1 MSAALGGR
9 PGNGGGCGER
19 SGGCERRA
27 RSSLLRGAF
36 RHASSVVAALAALA
50 PRLVRLAHHHYPDG
64 LLVPWQAEGWR
75 GWVDAA
81 AGIDPAACLA
91 AAAGGVGRASRHART
106 LPLSAAGG
114 ALFVKT
120 YPAPGG
126 WRATRALRMGQALAA
141 AGLAVPTVVVAARR
155 GGAGL
160 LVTRDTG
167 GEDLLAAVARRR
179 ARLGEKRALLGR
191 LGAEVA
197 RLHRAGFVHGDLVP
211 PNLRL
216 VGERFVFLDNDRTRW
231 SRLLVCLAGR
241 RNLVQL
247 GRFVV
252 PGLTVSDR
260 ARVLAAYAAGRGLSR
275 RAHRRLARWLV
286 TKTIARRCAIDRI
299 PEAAAARAGFREL
312 MRSGGPFDPQ
322 AVG

>member
-1 MSAALGGR
+1 MT
-9 PGNGGGCGER
+9 
-19 SGGCERRA
+19 A
-27 RSSLLRGAF
+27 RM
-36 RHASSVVAALAALA
+36 
-50 PRLVRLAHHHYPDG
+50 
-64 LLVPWQAEGWR
+64 PWQAEGWR

-91 AAAGGVGRASRHART
+91 AAAGDVGRASRHART
-106 LPLSAAGG
+106 LSLSAAGG

-126 WRATRALRMGQALAA
+126 WRAARALRMGQALAG
-141 AGLAVPTVVVAARR
+141 AGLAAPEVVAAARR

-160 LVTRDTG
+160 LVMRDVG

-179 ARLGEKRALLGR
+179 ARPGEKRALLRR

-197 RLHRAGFVHGDLVP
+197 RLHRAG
-211 PNLRL
+211 R
-216 VGERFVFLDNDRTRW
+216 
-231 SRLLVCLAGR
+231 SRLLVGLVGR

-252 PGLTVSDR
+252 PGLTLSDR
-260 ARVLAAYAAGRGLSR
+260 ARVLAAYAAGRGFSR
-275 RAHRRLARWLV
+275 RTHRRLARWLV
-286 TKTIARRCAIDRI
+286 AKTVARRCAVDRI

-312 MRSGGPFDPQ
+312 MRSGGPFDPE
-322 AVG
+322 AVA

>member
-1 MSAALGGR
+1 MSA
-9 PGNGGGCGER
+9 PG
-19 SGGCERRA
+19 
-27 RSSLLRGAF
+27 
-36 RHASSVVAALAALA
+36 V
-50 PRLVRLAHHHYPDG
+50 
-64 LLVPWQAEGWR
+64 LVPWQAEGWR

-211 PNLRL
+211 PNIRL
-216 VGERFVFLDNDRTRW
+216 VGEHFVFLDNDRTRR
-231 SRLLVCLAGR
+231 SRLLVRLAGR

-299 PEAAAARAGFREL
+299 PAAAAARAGFREL

>member
-1 MSAALGGR
+1 
-9 PGNGGGCGER
+9 
-19 SGGCERRA
+19 
-27 RSSLLRGAF
+27 
-36 RHASSVVAALAALA
+36 
-50 PRLVRLAHHHYPDG
+50 
-64 LLVPWQAEGWR
+64 
-75 GWVDAA
+75 
-81 AGIDPAACLA
+81 
-91 AAAGGVGRASRHART
+91 
-106 LPLSAAGG
+106 
-114 ALFVKT
+114 VKT

-160 LVTRDTG
+160 LVTRDAG

-179 ARLGEKRALLGR
+179 ARLGEKRALLAR

-211 PNLRL
+211 PNIRL
-216 VGERFVFLDNDRTRW
+216 VGERFVFLDNDRTRR
-231 SRLLVCLAGR
+231 SRLLVRLAGR

-260 ARVLAAYAAGRGLSR
+260 ARVLAAYAAGRGLSH
-275 RAHRRLARWLV
+275 RAHRRLAHWLV

-299 PEAAAARAGFREL
+299 PEAAAARAGFRAL
-312 MRSGGPFDPQ
+312 MRSGGPFDPE
-322 AVG
+322 AAR

>member
-1 MSAALGGR
+1 MT
-9 PGNGGGCGER
+9 
-19 SGGCERRA
+19 A
-27 RSSLLRGAF
+27 RM
-36 RHASSVVAALAALA
+36 
-50 PRLVRLAHHHYPDG
+50 
-64 LLVPWQAEGWR
+64 PWQAEGWR

-81 AGIDPAACLA
+81 TGIDPAACLA
-91 AAAGGVGRASRHART
+91 AAAGDVGRASRHART
-106 LPLSAAGG
+106 LSLSAAGG

-126 WRATRALRMGQALAA
+126 WRAARALRMGQALAG
-141 AGLAVPTVVVAARR
+141 AGLAAPEVVAAARR

-160 LVTRDTG
+160 LVMRDVG

-179 ARLGEKRALLGR
+179 ARPGEKRALLRR

-211 PNLRL
+211 PNVRV
-216 VGERFVFLDNDRTRW
+216 VGECFIFLDNDRTRR
-231 SRLLVCLAGR
+231 SRLLVGLVGR

-252 PGLTVSDR
+252 PGLTLSDR
-260 ARVLAAYAAGRGLSR
+260 ARVLAAYAAGRGFSR
-275 RAHRRLARWLV
+275 RTHRRLARWLV
-286 TKTIARRCAIDRI
+286 AKTVARRCAVDRI

-312 MRSGGPFDPQ
+312 MRSGGPFDPE
-322 AVG
+322 AVA